1 MEKINV
7 VVTMDVE
14 PATITTHP
22 SATGPDTW
30 ENGEKFVRGYVDR
43 AAEFGFPVSFF
54 IHPEV
59 TEVQSELFLELG
71 EKGHCVDGLHL
82 HAWKFRDG
90 KYEAHCGGLSGN
102 DLRAV
107 LSESISMWQTGMGRR
122 PLYFR
127 PGTFSANDMMY
138 GVLAELGFRGG
149 SCSMPGRIWR
159 RMNAIW
165 TGAEPDPHRAHAE
178 FRQLVGDLEFANMPA
193 SVDFSS
199 RTVTSGS
206 DFRKVDPNSA
216 EASGANTVS
225 SHWDLRPDWRDAD
238 YDKIARNIVDQI
250 LQRQPSIPNINMIT
264 HNDNDHTD
272 PNDRVC
278 ANLLKSFTALT
289 NACEERGVTPIGT
302 TLGKICDL
310 VLAEP
315 VKMEPFIHA

>member
-1 MEKINV
+1 MDKIYV

-14 PATITTHP
+14 PATSTTHP
-22 SATGPDTW
+22 SATGPDNW
-30 ENGEKFVRGYVDR
+30 EDGEKFVRGYVDR

-59 TEVQSELFLELG
+59 TEVQSDLFLELG
-71 EKGHCVDGLHL
+71 EKGHCVEGLHL

-90 KYEAHCGGLSGN
+90 KYEAHCGGLSAN

-107 LSESISMWQTGMGRR
+107 MSESISMWQSGMGRR

-127 PGTFSANDMMY
+127 PGTFSANDTMF

-165 TGAEPDPHRAHAE
+165 TGAEPDPHRAHAV

-199 RTVTSGS
+199 RTVTVGS
-206 DFRKVDPNSA
+206 NFRKVDPNST
-216 EASGANTVS
+216 EAAGSNTVS

-238 YDKIARNIVDQI
+238 YEVIANNIVEQ
-250 LQRQPSIPNINMIT
+250 LQARQPSIPTINMIT
-264 HNDNDHTD
+264 HNDNDHTN

-278 ANLLKSFTALT
+278 ANLLKSFGAITK
-289 NACEERGVTPIGT
+289 ACEAHGITPVGT
-302 TLGKICDL
+302 TLDKICDM